1 METANLTPEQLEE
14 YAFHA
19 ESFNFYKER
28 SKEMFEQGK
37 NEVGESYKD
46 AMALHLAE
54 LVKILEPA
62 K

>member
-14 YAFHA
+14 YTFHA

-28 SKEMFEQGK
+28 SNEMRKQGK
-37 NEVGESYKD
+37 DKVADSYKD
-46 AMALHLAE
+46 SMALHLAE

-62 K
+62 E